1 MTAQTRQMVNPVFTW
16 ANQSVKDRKL
26 RLMVELTPQDTYRLE
41 HRTQVIK
48 VVQGMAWIVLDG
60 QDYIVNAGQG
70 ITVPARK
77 EPIIVTSLK
86 RKPVI
91 FEVW

>member
-1 MTAQTRQMVNPVFTW
+1 MTAQTRQMVNPVFAWTG
-16 ANQSVKDRKL
+16 QSAIDRML
-26 RLMVELTPQDTYRLE
+26 RLMVELTPQDAYRLE
-41 HRTQVIK
+41 HRPQVIK
-48 VVQGMAWIVLDG
+48 VVQGTAWIVMDG
-60 QDYIVNAGQG
+60 QDYVVNAGQG
-70 ITVPARK
+70 ITIPARK